1 MIYDITDPANASFV
15 DYVNTRDFDGDAE
28 TGTAG
33 DLGPEGLVFIPAEDS
48 PTGQPLLAVANEVS
62 GTTSLYTIG

>member
-1 MIYDITDPANASFV
+1 MCF
-15 DYVNTRDFDGDAE
+15 
-28 TGTAG
+28 
-33 DLGPEGLVFIPAEDS
+33 LAEDS